1 MHPSPLSTSPIMHDV
16 SQPSIHDM
24 QAPVL
29 KQRISGVS
37 MAAFSAFGGILLGY
51 DTGTIA
57 GILQMKSWL
66 RAFGKPVGAPTAE
79 TLESPHFVL
88 HTAIESV
95 VVSMLFAGTF
105 FGALLAAPTADILG
119 RRTGIM
125 LSCIVFCLGVA
136 LQAGASSS
144 GTALPT
150 FILGR
155 FFAGVGVG
163 LISTLI
169 PMYQSE
175 CAPKWIRG
183 AVISCYQW
191 AVTIGIVLAS
201 VTNNATKDRPGDDAW
216 QIPICV
222 QFVWATVLFVGMLW
236 LPESPRWLVGRGRL
250 DAAVESLSR
259 LTGQTRD
266 CPRVESELH
275 EIHIAINSDRVL
287 GQHNYK
293 DCFRPSR
300 NKAALRTLTSTLVLV
315 LQQLTGIVF
324 VFSYG
329 TTFFANVGVR
339 NPFLVQVAVNVVQMG
354 MTIPGIWGVEKL
366 GRRPLL
372 LWGASVM
379 CICAYLVALLG
390 VTTSVHDIAP
400 QRAVIALVCVYIAAY
415 AATWGPVGWVV
426 PNEIIPLSIRAKA
439 MSLSVAVHWLS
450 TWVVSF
456 ASPYLV
462 NSGPGDAEL
471 GIKIFFI
478 WGSTAAVCILFT
490 YVCVPETKGLS
501 LEEIDVLYT
510 ASAVPMR
517 NARSRYEALV
527 RRSGASSAVES
538 DAGSSESQAEEKA
551 VDALKAGERMN
562 TVERATVVQA

>member
-1 MHPSPLSTSPIMHDV
+1 MLDDSRSPVDSMRAL
-16 SQPSIHDM
+16 
-24 QAPVL
+24 VL
-29 KQRISGVS
+29 KQRISAIAMVV
-37 MAAFSAFGGILLGY
+37 FSAFGGILLGY
-51 DTGTIA
+51 DTGTIS
-57 GILQMKSWL
+57 GILQMKNWL
-66 RAFGKPVGAPTAE
+66 RAFGKSVDAPATQPTKAQ
-79 TLESPHFVL
+79 HFVL
-88 HTAIESV
+88 PTAMESV

-105 FGALLAAPTADILG
+105 LGALLAAPIADIVG
-119 RRTGIM
+119 RRMGIM
-125 LSCIVFCLGVA
+125 LSCVVFSLGVA
-136 LQAGASSS
+136 LQAGASVSS
-144 GTALPT
+144 TTLPT

-163 LISTLI
+163 LVSTLI

-201 VTNNATKDRPGDDAW
+201 VTNNATKDRPSNSAW

-222 QFVWATVLFVGMLW
+222 QFVWATVLFLGMLW
-236 LPESPRWLVGRGRL
+236 LPESPRWLVGKGRL
-250 DAAVESLSR
+250 DAATKSLCR
-259 LTGQTRD
+259 LSGRTEDNPCVQT
-266 CPRVESELH
+266 ELD
-275 EIHIAINSDRVL
+275 EIRMALHNDRVL
-287 GQHNYK
+287 GQYTYK
-293 DCFRPSR
+293 DCFRSSHNR
-300 NKAALRTLTSTLVLV
+300 AALRTLTSTLVLV

-339 NPFLVQVAVNVVQMG
+339 NPFLVQVAVNIVQMG

-379 CICAYLVALLG
+379 CICAYLVAILG
-390 VTTSVHDIAP
+390 TTTSVRDVAP
-400 QRAVIALVCVYIAAY
+400 QRAVIALVCIYIAAY

-456 ASPYLV
+456 VSPYLV
-462 NSGPGDAEL
+462 NSGPGDAGL
-471 GIKIFFI
+471 GAKIFFI
-478 WGSTAAVCILFT
+478 WGTTAAICAVFTFLCI
-490 YVCVPETKGLS
+490 PETKGLS

-510 ASAVPMR
+510 CSVGSPLR
-517 NARSRYEALV
+517 NARAHYEAFA
-527 RRSGASSAVES
+527 RRSGESSAVES
-538 DAGSSESQAEEKA
+538 EIGLSESEKA
-551 VDALKAGERMN
+551 LDLGGEKKMKN
-562 TVERATVVQA
+562 VEKIAVVV